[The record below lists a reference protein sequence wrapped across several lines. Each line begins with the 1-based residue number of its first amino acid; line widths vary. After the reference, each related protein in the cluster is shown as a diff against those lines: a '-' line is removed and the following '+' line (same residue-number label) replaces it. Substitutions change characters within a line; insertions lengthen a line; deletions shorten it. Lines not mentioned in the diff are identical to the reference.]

1 MQVRDVSVTGE
12 AKNDVIPFKAKTTQ
26 AQFSQQVY
34 AWSLS
39 NANKSCVHQNGTTRS
54 PCGAAK
60 PERFTVILRKTSNL
74 ENVS

>member
-1 MQVRDVSVTGE
+1 MQVRDVAVTGE
-12 AKNDVIPFKAKTTQ
+12 AKNDAKTTQ